1 MLNLIGV
8 IIAFI
13 TVILLIRKKFNFG
26 LSLILGSVI
35 LGVFSLQEIN
45 LGDIPKAM
53 IEAVF
58 YHFGDQPLEAIIY
71 SFNLRQVYTETIELA
86 LLLFIIYMLAK
97 AMQETGAITKL
108 IQSLRT
114 VFSRGGTLGAIPAVY
129 GLMPV
134 PGGALFS
141 APMIDEEGDKYKLDK
156 NQKNFLNIWFR
167 HIWFLIYPISSA
179 MILLCSTQMFNINIY
194 HLILVQIPPFFLMI
208 VIGLFSIK
216 RFTSQNVQK
225 NNQVEKRRD
234 YSGFIYLLPPL
245 IPLPISFILMP
256 LGLTQ
261 VRSFLIGVIISIPL
275 VFLLTKT
282 PTKKY
287 VDIIKKG
294 LSWKLPLAIFG
305 IMIFREMFTVS
316 KIDVFIGDMV
326 QDIPIPALI
335 FFVVIPLF
343 FGVVMGYN
351 LGAIGVSFPI
361 IYAFLP
367 LFNDVNMVAL
377 ASIMYVSSLVG
388 YLISPLHLCVVVS
401 SEYLKTEF
409 TGMYKM
415 LVPAALLLLLANTVV
430 MLFIM

>member
-1 MLNLIGV
+1 MLNLVG
-8 IIAFI
+8 IIVAFSI
-13 TVILLIRKKFNFG
+13 ILYLIRKKINFG

-35 LGVFSLQEIN
+35 LGIFSIQEIE
-45 LGDIPKAM
+45 LIDIPKAI
-53 IEAVF
+53 IEASIYTF
-58 YHFGDQPLEAIIY
+58 KSDQFVTA
-71 SFNLRQVYTETIELA
+71 TIELA
-86 LLLFIIYMLAK
+86 VLLFLIYMLART
-97 AMQETGAITKL
+97 MQETNAIQKL
-108 IQSLRT
+108 IKSLRT
-114 VFSRGGTLGAIPAVY
+114 LFLKGGTLGAIPAVY

-141 APMIDEEGDKYKLDK
+141 VPMIDEEGDKYKLNK

-179 MILLCSTQMFNINIY
+179 LILLSSSQMFDINIY
-194 HLILVQIPPFFLMI
+194 YIVVVQIPTFFLMI
-208 VIGLFSIK
+208 IIGIFSIRK
-216 RFTSQNVQK
+216 FTKHNIK
-225 NNQVEKRRD
+225 KDINTEKKD
-234 YSGFIYLLPPL
+234 YFGLIYLIPPL

-261 VRSFLIGVIISIPL
+261 IRSFLIGIIISIPL

-287 VDIIKKG
+287 IPIIKNG

-305 IMIFREMFTVS
+305 IMIFREMFMVS
-316 KIDVFIGDMV
+316 KIDAFIGNII
-326 QDIPIPALI
+326 QDAPIPTFILFI
-335 FFVVIPLF
+335 IIPLF
-343 FGVVMGYN
+343 FGIVMGYN

-361 IYAFLP
+361 VYAFIP

-388 YLISPLHLCVVVS
+388 YLISPLHLCNVVS
-401 SEYLKTEF
+401 SEYLKVDV

-415 LVPAALLLLLANTVV
+415 LIPASLTLLLANTFV
-430 MLFIM
+430 MLLIM

>member
-1 MLNLIGV
+1 MLNLVGV
-8 IIAFI
+8 IVAFI
-13 TVILLIRKKFNFG
+13 VVILLIRKKFNFG
-26 LSLILGSVI
+26 LSLIIGSLI
-35 LGVFSLQEIN
+35 LGVFSLQEIEVV
-45 LGDIPKAM
+45 DIPKAM
-53 IEAVF
+53 IEASF
-58 YHFGDQPLEAIIY
+58 Y
-71 SFNLRQVYTETIELA
+71 SFKTGDIVIETIELA
-86 LLLFIIYMLAK
+86 LLLFFIYMLAK
-97 AMQETGAITKL
+97 TMQETGAINKL
-108 IQSLRT
+108 IKSLRT
-114 VFSRGGTLGAIPAVY
+114 LFSRGGTLGAIPAVY

-167 HIWFLIYPISSA
+167 HIWFLIYPVSSA
-179 MILLCSTQMFNINIY
+179 MILLCSTQMFDINIY
-194 HLILVQIPPFFLMI
+194 HLVLVQIPPFFLMI
-208 VIGLFSIK
+208 IIGLFSIK
-216 RFTSQNVQK
+216 KFTSKNVQK
-225 NNQVEKRRD
+225 KDQEEKKRD
-234 YSGFIYLLPPL
+234 YTGFIYLLPPL

-282 PTKKY
+282 PMEKY

-305 IMIFREMFTVS
+305 IMIFREMFIVS

-326 QDIPIPALI
+326 QDVPIPAI
-335 FFVVIPLF
+335 VFFVVIPLF
-343 FGVVMGYN
+343 FGIVMGYN

-361 IYAFLP
+361 IYSFLS

-415 LVPAALLLLLANTVV
+415 LVPSALLLLLANTVV

>member
-13 TVILLIRKKFNFG
+13 IVIFLIRRGFNFG
-26 LSLILGSVI
+26 LSLILGSLI
-35 LGVFSLQEIN
+35 LGVFSLQEIE
-45 LGDIPKAM
+45 LFDIPKAM
-53 IEAVF
+53 IEASF
-58 YHFGDQPLEAIIY
+58 Y
-71 SFNLRQVYTETIELA
+71 SFKSGQIITETIELA
-86 LLLFIIYMLAK
+86 LLLFLIYMLAK
-97 AMQETGAITKL
+97 TMQETGAINKL
-108 IQSLRT
+108 IKSLRT
-114 VFSRGGTLGAIPAVY
+114 LFSKGGTLGAIPAVY

-179 MILLCSTQMFNINIY
+179 MILLSSSQMFDINIY
-194 HLILVQIPPFFLMI
+194 HLVVVQIPPFFLMI

-216 RFTSQNVQK
+216 RFTRQNVQK
-225 NNQVEKRRD
+225 NNQVDKRD
-234 YSGFIYLLPPL
+234 YTGFIYLLPPL

-261 VRSFLIGVIISIPL
+261 VQSFLIGVIFSVPL

-282 PTKKY
+282 PREKY
-287 VDIIKKG
+287 TAIIKKG

-305 IMIFREMFTVS
+305 IMIFREMFIVS
-316 KIDVFIGDMV
+316 KIDVFIGNMV
-326 QDIPIPALI
+326 QDIPIPAII

-343 FGVVMGYN
+343 FGIVMGYN

-361 IYAFLP
+361 LYSFLP

-377 ASIMYVSSLVG
+377 ASIMYVSSFIG
-388 YLISPLHLCVVVS
+388 YLISPLHLCNVVS
-401 SEYLKTEF
+401 SEYLKVDV

-415 LVPAALLLLLANTVV
+415 LVPATLLLLLANTIV